1 MDDHGS
7 WIPRRFFAIVLTS
20 GSRRFTKAA
29 ISFVPRRH
37 LFSPSFLFFF
47 LSFFFH
53 RWNRRN
59 LSDPAG
65 NSILR
70 NYVFSVSFA
79 SVSCP
84 YRTILLRRGLPS
96 KRLEFNRW
104 TTYFYIGGRHLFLL
118 ANETPDQ
125 KELLFLFVWPKYER
139 ILSSF
144 KKSIFRFTS
153 GEIID
158 LFDSPYVKSNQ
169 SNFQRSIEKK

>member
-104 TTYFYIGGRHLFLL
+104 TTYLHWWPASFLIGQW
-118 ANETPDQ
+118 NS
-125 KELLFLFVWPKYER
+125 WPER
-139 ILSSF
+139 ASLSFCLTEIRKNTFIL
-144 KKSIFRFTS
+144 
-153 GEIID
+153 
-158 LFDSPYVKSNQ
+158 
-169 SNFQRSIEKK
+169 